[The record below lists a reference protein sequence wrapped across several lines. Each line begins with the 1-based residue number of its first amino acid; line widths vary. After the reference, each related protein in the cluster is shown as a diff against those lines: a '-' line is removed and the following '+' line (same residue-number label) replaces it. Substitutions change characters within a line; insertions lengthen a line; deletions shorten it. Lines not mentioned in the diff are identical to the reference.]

1 MARRAV
7 PWGLLAVTFGVT
19 SLWTD
24 RLELVGLMLF
34 IFTCFSELATCD
46 LEAKGS
52 HGFLRGIARTSKAS
66 RVVANYRGSY
76 FGVALWIGIFW
87 GEAHHIMLSTI
98 NVASV
103 IGDCDIL
110 RYEG

>member
-1 MARRAV
+1 MDARPTHRAAVARRAV

-52 HGFLRGIARTSKAS
+52 
-66 RVVANYRGSY
+66 
-76 FGVALWIGIFW
+76 
-87 GEAHHIMLSTI
+87 
-98 NVASV
+98 
-103 IGDCDIL
+103 
-110 RYEG
+110 